1 MALREAGKMGI
12 IIKTTLKNIFGKPLR
27 SLLVI
32 FSIFVCAF
40 SALFC
45 FDLSGSM
52 KGLMIGL
59 FSEVYGDT
67 DLTAYM
73 SVLDPEKLP
82 EDFPECEM
90 MSMEYFT
97 DTIYKDIPGEYA
109 YVTTENYYIFA
120 VDTIA
125 AHRFGFLDV
134 TILPKYH
141 AIITDQL
148 AAAIGYE
155 YGDTLTVHDK
165 AGEEVILAIDDVV
178 PADAKN
184 FLFSGKDVVVSAET
198 AEVLSCG
205 KPVGGRLMIDIIDDS
220 QIDTAEQM
228 LWDTFGKDNCMRF
241 AMTDEMTE
249 MLDELFGFLF
259 ILFAVAFLLV
269 VFITFSIC
277 ERIVADRMSFIGTLR
292 SLGLSSRMTAFILL
306 LENVTYAILG
316 SLPGIFLYMSIR
328 GPMYDVL
335 LYVESGDG
343 AALELT
349 PPGLSP
355 LLVASIVI
363 VAILIEC
370 LIPLKAV
377 LKALKTSIRD
387 IIFDNRDTAYRFS
400 RTTLIAG
407 GVLAVLALAL
417 FIFGKG
423 LFGTGICLIAAVIAL
438 SFLFP
443 LILKGVTHVITLIA
457 EKFDRGRLALSA
469 REAIS
474 RKSTV
479 ASGVL
484 CATSATMCVI
494 IYIIATSMMD
504 YSTADTY
511 DCDVLVTVSG
521 QAKKLSFVPYLD
533 GVTDTEFLYEN
544 VGYIYL
550 EDEEKEKAAQ
560 FYGMPDG
567 GFGHYSGISGLPE
580 SIEDGTV
587 YIENGWAKR
596 NGYAVGDTLT
606 VTVDPTGVFPIRK
619 EYTVGGLFKINAM
632 ESLKNDFVVSLD
644 EYKSIFHDTPGYMLV
659 QADDPDAVKDLIKT
673 YAVGSASDVK
683 TRQELV
689 EQSEKDNAQSNRV
702 YIIVIAVALIMT
714 CIGMTTNQI
723 IGFEGRKK
731 ECAVMISTSMSKKTL
746 AGILF
751 REMFITSVTSA
762 TVGCVFGTILCVV
775 IRRAVNLADMLNMPV
790 EINASAVFGFW
801 VLMCLIFA
809 LTVLFPIKNMR
820 KMKLSEQLKYE

>member
-1 MALREAGKMGI
+1 MGL

-52 KGLMIGL
+52 KGLMLGL

-73 SVLDPEKLP
+73 SILDPEKLP
-82 EDFPECEM
+82 EDFPECETM
-90 MSMEYFT
+90 TMKYFT
-97 DTIYKDIPGEYA
+97 DTIYTDIPGEYA
-109 YVTTENYYIFA
+109 YVSTETYYIYA

-125 AHRFGFLDV
+125 AHKFGFLDV

-141 AIITDQL
+141 AVITDQL
-148 AAAIGYE
+148 AAAIGYS
-155 YGDTLTVHDK
+155 YGDFLTVHDK
-165 AGEEVILAIDDVV
+165 AGEEVILKIDDVV
-178 PADAKN
+178 PADPKN
-184 FLFSGKDVVVSAET
+184 FLFSGKSVVVSEET
-198 AEVLSCG
+198 AQVLSCG
-205 KPVGGRLMIDIIDDS
+205 KDVNGRLMIDILDDT
-220 QIDTAEQM
+220 QINAAEEM
-228 LWDTFGKDNCMRF
+228 LKETFGKDNVMRF
-241 AMTDEMTE
+241 AMTDEMNG
-249 MLDELFGFLF
+249 LLNELFGFLF
-259 ILFAVAFLLV
+259 IMFAVAFLLV

-292 SLGLSSRMTAFILL
+292 SLGLSSFMTALILL

-316 SLPGIFLYMSIR
+316 SVPGILLYMSIR

-343 AALELT
+343 TTLELA

-355 LLVASIVI
+355 VLVASIVLI
-363 VAILIEC
+363 AVLIEC

-407 GVLAVLALAL
+407 GVLAVLALVL
-417 FIFGKG
+417 FIFARG
-423 LFGTGICLIAAVIAL
+423 LFGTGMCLIASVIAL

-443 LILKGVTHVITLIA
+443 LILKGVTHVISLIA
-457 EKFDRGRLALSA
+457 EKGERGRLALSA

-504 YSTADTY
+504 YSAADIY
-511 DCDVLVTVSG
+511 DCDVRATVSG

-533 GVTDTEFLYEN
+533 GVTDTEFLYN
-544 VGYIYL
+544 SLGYIYL
-550 EDEEKEKAAQ
+550 EDEEIEKAAQ

-567 GFGHYSGISGLPE
+567 GFRYYNGLSGLPE
-580 SIEDGTV
+580 SIEEGTV

-596 NGYAVGDTLT
+596 NGYSVGDTLT
-606 VTVDPTGVFPIRK
+606 VTIDPTGVFPIRK
-619 EYTVGGLFKINAM
+619 EYTVGGLFKINSM
-632 ESLKNDFVVSLD
+632 ESMKNDFVISEE
-644 EYKSIFHDTPGYMLV
+644 EYKSIFHDNPGYLLV
-659 QADDPDAVKDLIKT
+659 QTDDPDTVRDMIKR
-673 YAVGSASDVK
+673 YGVGVTSDVK
-683 TRQELV
+683 THQELL
-689 EQSEKDNAQSNRV
+689 EESEKENAQSNRV
-702 YIIVIAVALIMT
+702 YIVIIAVALIMT

-731 ECAVMISTSMSKKTL
+731 ECAVLISTSMSKKTL

-762 TVGCVFGTILCVV
+762 TVGCVFGTILCIV
-775 IRRAVNLADMLNMPV
+775 IKRAVNLADMLNMPV
-790 EINASAVFGFW
+790 EIHASAVFGLW
-801 VLMCLIFA
+801 TVMCLIFA
-809 LTVLFPIKNMR
+809 LTVLFPIRNMR

>member
-1 MALREAGKMGI
+1 MRL

-32 FSIFVCAF
+32 FSIFVCSF

-52 KGLMIGL
+52 KNLMVGL

-73 SVLDPEKLP
+73 SILNPEKLP
-82 EDFPECEM
+82 EDFPESRM
-90 MSMEYFT
+90 MTMRYFT

-109 YVTTENYYIFA
+109 YVSTETYYIYA
-120 VDTIA
+120 VDVA
-125 AHRFGFLDV
+125 LANEFGFMDAD
-134 TILPKYH
+134 TLPEYH
-141 AIITDQL
+141 AIITDHL
-148 AAAIGYE
+148 ADALE
-155 YGDTLTVHDK
+155 LSSGDTLTVHDN
-165 AGEEVILAIDDVV
+165 AGEKVELIIDDVV
-178 PADAKN
+178 VADAKN
-184 FLFSGKDVVVSAET
+184 FLFSDKTVVVSDET
-198 AEVLSCG
+198 ANVLSCG
-205 KPVGGRLMIDIIDDS
+205 KNSAGRLMIDVLDDS
-220 QIDTAEQM
+220 QIDAAEEM
-228 LWDTFGKDNCMRF
+228 LKETFGKDNVMRF
-241 AMTDEMTE
+241 AMTDEMTQ

-292 SLGLSSRMTAFILL
+292 SLGLSSGMTAFILL

-316 SLPGIFLYMSIR
+316 SIPGILLYMGIR

-335 LYVESGDG
+335 LYVESSEG
-343 AALELT
+343 ASLVLD
-349 PPGLSP
+349 PPALSP
-355 LLVASIVI
+355 VLVASIVI
-363 VAILIEC
+363 AAILIEC

-377 LKALKTSIRD
+377 LKALKISIRD

-407 GVLAVLALAL
+407 GVLAVTALVL

-423 LFGTGICLIAAVIAL
+423 LFGTGVCLIAAVIAL

-443 LILKGVTHVITLIA
+443 LILKGVTNVIFHIA
-457 EKFDRGRLALSA
+457 EKFERGRLALAA

-474 RKSTV
+474 RKSSV
-479 ASGVL
+479 SSGVL

-504 YSTADTY
+504 YSTADIY
-511 DCDVLVTVSG
+511 KCDVLVTVTD

-533 GVTDTEFLYEN
+533 SVTDTEFLYDS

-550 EDEEKEKAAQ
+550 EDEEIEKASQ

-567 GFGHYSGISGLPE
+567 GFRYYTGLSGLPE
-580 SIEDGTV
+580 SIEEGTV

-596 NGYAVGDTLT
+596 YGYAVGDTLT
-606 VTVDPTGVFPIRK
+606 VTIDPTGVFPIRK
-619 EYTVGGLFKINAM
+619 EYTVAGFFKINSM
-632 ESLKNDFVVSLD
+632 ESIKNDFVVSED
-644 EYKSIFHDTPGYMLV
+644 EYKSIFHDVPGYMLV
-659 QADDPDAVKDLIKT
+659 QADDPDSVKDMIKA
-673 YAVGSASDVK
+673 YAVGAASDVK
-683 TRQELV
+683 TRQEMI
-689 EQSEKDNAQSNRV
+689 EDSEKENAQSNRI
-702 YIIVIAVALIMT
+702 YIIVIAVAMIMT

-731 ECAVMISTSMSKKTL
+731 ECAVMISTSMSKRTL

-762 TVGCVFGTILCVV
+762 TVGCLFGTLLCVV
-775 IRRAVNLADMLNMPV
+775 IKRAVNLADMLNMPV
-790 EINASAVFGFW
+790 EIHASAILGFW
-801 VLMCLIFA
+801 AVMCVVFA

>member
-1 MALREAGKMGI
+1 MRL

-52 KGLMIGL
+52 KGLMVGL
-59 FSEVYGDT
+59 YSEVYGDT

-73 SVLDPEKLP
+73 SVLNPEKIP
-82 EDFPECEM
+82 EGFPEYEM
-90 MSMEYFT
+90 MTMKYFT
-97 DTIYKDIPGEYA
+97 DTIYSDIPGEYA
-109 YVTTENYYIFA
+109 YVSTEDYYIFA

-125 AHRFGFLDV
+125 AHKFGFLDA
-134 TILPKYH
+134 TLLPKYH

-148 AAAIGYE
+148 ASAIGYE
-155 YGDTLTVHDK
+155 YGDTLIVHDK
-165 AGEEVILAIDDVV
+165 AGEEVKLTIDDIV

-184 FLFSGKDVVVSAET
+184 FLLSGKSVVVSDET
-198 AEVLSCG
+198 ADVLSCG
-205 KPVGGRLMIDIIDDS
+205 KLVAGRLMIDILDDS
-220 QIDTAEQM
+220 QIDSAEEI
-228 LWDTFGKDNCMRF
+228 LWETFGKDNCMRF
-241 AMTDEMTE
+241 AMTDEMNQ

-316 SLPGIFLYMSIR
+316 SIPGILLYMGIR
-328 GPMYDVL
+328 KPMYDVL

-343 AALELT
+343 SSLTLT

-355 LLVASIVI
+355 ILVASIVI
-363 VAILIEC
+363 VAVLIEC

-407 GVLAVLALAL
+407 GILAFLALVL
-417 FIFGKG
+417 FFFAKG
-423 LFGTGICLIAAVIAL
+423 LFGTGVCLIASVIAL

-443 LILKGVTHVITLIA
+443 LILKGVTHVISLIA
-457 EKFDRGRLALSA
+457 EKGERGRLALSA

-479 ASGVL
+479 SSGVL

-504 YSTADTY
+504 YNMADIY
-511 DCDVLVTVSG
+511 DCDVLVTVSD

-533 GVTDTEFLYEN
+533 GVTDTEFLYET

-550 EDEEKEKAAQ
+550 EDEEKEKASQ

-567 GFGHYSGISGLPE
+567 GFRYYNGISGLPE

-587 YIENGWAKR
+587 YIESGWAKR

-606 VTVDPTGVFPIRK
+606 VTIDPTGVFPIKK
-619 EYTVGGLFKINAM
+619 EYTVAGLFKINSM
-632 ESLKNDFVVSLD
+632 ESMKNDFVVSED
-644 EYKSIFHDTPGYMLV
+644 EYKSIFHDNPGYMMV
-659 QADDPDAVKDLIKT
+659 KADDPDTVKDQIKT
-673 YAVGSASDVK
+673 YAVGSASEVK
-683 TRQELV
+683 THQELV
-689 EQSEKDNAQSNRV
+689 EDNEKDNAQSNRV
-702 YIIVIAVALIMT
+702 YIIIIAVALIMT

-762 TVGCVFGTILCVV
+762 TVGCVFGTLLCVV
-775 IRRAVNLADMLNMPV
+775 IKRAVDLADMLNMPV
-790 EINASAVFGFW
+790 EIHASAVAGLW
-801 VLMCLIFA
+801 VVMCLIFA